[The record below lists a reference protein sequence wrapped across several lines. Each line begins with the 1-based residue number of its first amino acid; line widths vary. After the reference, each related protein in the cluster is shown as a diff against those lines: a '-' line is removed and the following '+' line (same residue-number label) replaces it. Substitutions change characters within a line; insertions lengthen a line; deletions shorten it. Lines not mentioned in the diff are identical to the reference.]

1 MKVTLREE
9 TIVSAILRLT
19 EKKLIYNIM
28 IKTVDQ
34 KVASHISEERHG
46 FAKNREKKTEEYFCF
61 QHAHYVCGKWVCVC
75 IIIDNSPKAIA

>member
-1 MKVTLREE
+1 MREE

-19 EKKLIYNIM
+19 EKKLIYNII

-46 FAKNREKKTEEYFCF
+46 FANNGEKRQKNIFVFNMPTMYLVSE
-61 QHAHYVCGKWVCVC
+61 CVC

>member
-1 MKVTLREE
+1 MREE

-34 KVASHISEERHG
+34 NVASHISEERHG
-46 FAKNREKKTEEYFCF
+46 FAKK
-61 QHAHYVCGKWVCVC
+61 
-75 IIIDNSPKAIA
+75 